1 MTFTTNAYGLGY
13 GGAGGWGLSVVG
25 LVNTDVHVSQRGH
38 DGQAFGTHE
47 QMPSASF
54 IWVGTRQVCICHTS
68 AQEHQ
73 PPLADRNPQRVQSAA
88 SSDGAHGESS
98 DIARSCYYCG
108 CNIFQPNQ

>member
-13 GGAGGWGLSVVG
+13 GGAGGRGLSVVG

-54 IWVGTRQVCICHTS
+54 IWVGTRLGLRLSHICPRAPTTI
-68 AQEHQ
+68 
-73 PPLADRNPQRVQSAA
+73 
-88 SSDGAHGESS
+88 G
-98 DIARSCYYCG
+98 
-108 CNIFQPNQ
+108 